1 MNEKNMTGN
10 RILDELPQTVS
21 RSLQRSLVELGPGA
35 EVLVPGERITHAL
48 FPTTAIC
55 SLIVELSSGDKAETA
70 TVGRDGFVGVPLVL
84 GASLSDVRGVVQ
96 VAGGAYRLPAK
107 AVLDLCREHD
117 AFRRAMFGYSA
128 FRLHFASRT
137 LACNSFHPIL
147 QRMAR
152 WLLFLED
159 RVGRSDFRL
168 THERLAAM
176 LAATRPRV
184 SQAAARLKS
193 DGIIDYRRGLIR
205 IVDRARL
212 EAAACECYGQT
223 RRLYPVP

>member
-1 MNEKNMTGN
+1 MTGN
-10 RILDELPQTVS
+10 RILDELPQAVS
-21 RSLQRSLVELGPGA
+21 RPLQRSLVELAPGTDV
-35 EVLVPGERITHAL
+35 VLPGERISHAL
-48 FPTTAIC
+48 FPTTAVC

-70 TVGRDGFVGVPLVL
+70 TVGRDGFIGVPLIL
-84 GASLSDVRGVVQ
+84 GASLSDVRGIVQ
-96 VAGGAYRLPAK
+96 VAGAAYRVPAK
-107 AVLDLCREHD
+107 ALLDLCREQD
-117 AFRRAMFGYSA
+117 AFRRALFGYSA

-159 RVGRSDFRL
+159 RIGRSDFRL

-184 SQAAARLKS
+184 SQAAARLKGE
-193 DGIIDYRRGLIR
+193 GIIDYRRGLIR

-212 EAAACECYGQT
+212 EAIACECYGRT
-223 RRLYPVP
+223 RSLYPVP